1 MEISLALGGGGVK
14 GYSHIGVL
22 HYMERCGV
30 KIRAI
35 AGTSAGG
42 LFGTIYASGYPFED
56 IQLMIEK
63 LDQTKLYNRLPGDGP
78 SLMGLGGVIE
88 VLEELLGDRTFDD
101 LRIPLAMT
109 AVDLETGQ
117 SVVLSEGRLVDAIL
131 ATIALPGIFPP
142 REYEGRLLVDG
153 GVVDPVPVSTA
164 RALAPEVPVGAV
176 VLSPKATSWNGH
188 KEPPAFLS
196 SLPLVHRLYKYRLPQ
211 SLSIFMRSVDI
222 ASSQLTNMRLKIDKP
237 DVIIR
242 PEVSTV
248 GLIDSVDIEEVV
260 KLGEEAAASVLPKI
274 EYMFARKNQWSYRI
288 SDSISWFGDF
298 LKKNTI
304 DS

>member
-22 HYMERCGV
+22 HYLERCGV

-117 SVVLSEGRLVDAIL
+117 SVVLSEGRMVDAIL

-176 VLSPKATSWNGH
+176 VLSPKTTSWNGH